1 MPERRLRC
9 RAARVPCYVVTAKE
23 SNRIID
29 ERLANSRRL
38 SEEMERSADKVVRA
52 LRGAARS
59 VRAARAR
66 NGNGGSAGR

>member
-1 MPERRLRC
+1 M
-9 RAARVPCYVVTAKE
+9 TAKE

-29 ERLANSRRL
+29 ERLAHSRRL
-38 SEEMERSADKVVRA
+38 SEEMERSADKVVKA

-66 NGNGGSAGR
+66 NDNGGSASR

>member
-1 MPERRLRC
+1 M
-9 RAARVPCYVVTAKE
+9 TAKE

-29 ERLANSRRL
+29 ERLAHSRRL

-59 VRAARAR
+59 VRAARER
-66 NGNGGSAGR
+66 NGNGASAGR